1 MPKSTKKEVQERRQ
15 KILSDLLEGKSKKNI
30 LQEVSESADI
40 TVHQVS
46 KDLEAIENQIG
57 KFRDSELLNILNLH
71 LIRYEEIYLF
81 YTNEMPDQSMAMQA
95 LNAKESLMGLHKPE
109 MNMQVNNNEKV
120 IEHQDYNVGKLAP
133 QEQQRLEILLSKCK
147 K

>member
-1 MPKSTKKEVQERRQ
+1 MPKSTKKEVQERRK
-15 KILSDLLEGKSKKNI
+15 KILNDFLEGKSKKSI
-30 LQEVSESADI
+30 IEEVSESSDI
-40 TVHQVS
+40 TVHQVN
-46 KDLEAIENQIG
+46 KDFEAIENQIG

-81 YTNEMPDQSMAMQA
+81 YTNEMPNNTLAMQA
-95 LNAKESLMGLHKPE
+95 LNAKEGLMGLHKPE
-109 MNMQVNNNEKV
+109 INMQVNNNERV

-133 QEQQRLEILLSKCK
+133 EEQQRLEILLSKCK